1 VKRRTFIHPRVDA
14 VIIATPDHWH
24 CPMVLDAAKAR
35 KDIYCEK
42 GFSRTVE
49 EAKRMRAAIKQA
61 GIVFQLGHQA
71 RASSC
76 ALQAKE
82 LLATGILGPVTLVR
96 TGRFMSSDPAH
107 PMWRWYGYYHEWNR
121 PDPAQVVKDVDWERW
136 LGSAPKRPWDQRR
149 FFHWRCYWDY
159 GTGQAGDLLSHE
171 LDFVQYLLGHGIP
184 DTCSCA
190 GLNALLKDDREVPD
204 TWIATY
210 QWEKLDRTATFTG
223 SMNTNA
229 GQAVEI
235 CGKDATLTFND
246 IAHNVSGFTI
256 RREGY
261 CQREM
266 PEGYARGKTP
276 GQPNHLMDFFN
287 AVRSRGTPK
296 CPVEEAFIESVT
308 AIMSVESFKRQR
320 VVRWDAAREEIV

>member
-1 VKRRTFIHPRVDA
+1 
-14 VIIATPDHWH
+14 
-24 CPMVLDAAKAR
+24 
-35 KDIYCEK
+35 
-42 GFSRTVE
+42 
-49 EAKRMRAAIKQA
+49 
-61 GIVFQLGHQA
+61 
-71 RASSC
+71 
-76 ALQAKE
+76 
-82 LLATGILGPVTLVR
+82 
-96 TGRFMSSDPAH
+96 
-107 PMWRWYGYYHEWNR
+107 
-121 PDPAQVVKDVDWERW
+121 
-136 LGSAPKRPWDQRR
+136 
-149 FFHWRCYWDY
+149 
-159 GTGQAGDLLSHE
+159 
-171 LDFVQYLLGHGIP
+171 
-184 DTCSCA
+184 
-190 GLNALLKDDREVPD
+190 
-204 TWIATY
+204 
-210 QWEKLDRTATFTG
+210 
-223 SMNTNA
+223 
-229 GQAVEI
+229 VEI

>member
-210 QWEKLDRTATFTG
+210 QWEKLDRTAG
-223 SMNTNA
+223 RGNLRQ
-229 GQAVEI
+229 GRH
-235 CGKDATLTFND
+235 
-246 IAHNVSGFTI
+246 AHL
-256 RREGY
+256 
-261 CQREM
+261 Q
-266 PEGYARGKTP
+266 
-276 GQPNHLMDFFN
+276 
-287 AVRSRGTPK
+287 
-296 CPVEEAFIESVT
+296 
-308 AIMSVESFKRQR
+308 
-320 VVRWDAAREEIV
+320 